1 MIAEEL
7 INDMV
12 PALTMKDDAEKAI
25 LWMGELRTNF
35 LPVIENSR
43 FKGFI
48 SEEIIFDNNDLEK
61 QISTIKLVGDSCYLN
76 KNQHFYDV
84 IKLFKDFDIDMVA
97 IVDDNDNYLG
107 VVTIDDIMNAFS
119 QTSAIQSPGGIIIL
133 KLNQIDYSLSEIARL
148 VEENNAKILSSYIK
162 NDPIE
167 SGRILLTLKI
177 NTSEITRIIA
187 TLERFGYV
195 IIAQFKESP
204 DRVDEKDRLDLLM
217 KYINI

>member
-12 PALTMKDDAEKAI
+12 PALTMRDDAEKAI

-48 SEEIIFDNNDLEK
+48 SEEIIFENNDLEK
-61 QISTIKLVGDSCYLN
+61 QISTIKLVGDNCYLN

-84 IKLFKDFDIDMVA
+84 IRLFKDFNIDMVA
-97 IVDDNDNYLG
+97 IVDDSDNYLG

-119 QTSAIQSPGGIIIL
+119 QTSAIQSPGGIIII
-133 KLNQIDYSLSEIARL
+133 KLNQIDYSLSEISRL
-148 VEENNAKILSSYIK
+148 VEENNAKILSTYIK

-167 SGRILLTLKI
+167 SDRILLTLKI
-177 NTSEITRIIA
+177 NTSEISRIIA
-187 TLERFGYV
+187 TLERFGYT

-204 DRVDEKDRLDLLM
+204 ARIDQKDRLDLLM

>member
-35 LPVIENSR
+35 LPVIENSH

-48 SEEIIFDNNDLEK
+48 SEEIIFENNDLEK
-61 QISTIKLVGDSCYLN
+61 KISSIRLIGDNCYLN

-84 IKLFKDFDIDMVA
+84 IKLFKDFNIDMVA
-97 IVDDNDNYLG
+97 IVDDDDLYLG

-119 QTSAIQSPGGIIIL
+119 QTSAIQSPGGIIIIKL
-133 KLNQIDYSLSEIARL
+133 KQIDYSLSEVARL
-148 VEENNAKILSSYIK
+148 IEENNAKILSTYIK
-162 NDPIE
+162 ADPIE
-167 SGRILLTLKI
+167 SDRILLTLKI
-177 NTSEITRIIA
+177 NTSEISRIIA
-187 TLERFGYV
+187 TLERFGYT

-204 DRVDEKDRLDLLM
+204 DKIDQRDRLDLLM

>member
-48 SEEIIFDNNDLEK
+48 SEEIIFENNDLEK
-61 QISTIKLVGDSCYLN
+61 PISMINLIGDNCYLN
-76 KNQHFYDV
+76 KNQHFYDI
-84 IKLFKDFDIDMVA
+84 IKLFKDFNIDMVA
-97 IVDDNDNYLG
+97 IIDEDEIYLG

-119 QTSAIQSPGGIIIL
+119 QTTAIQSPGGIIVL
-133 KLNQIDYSLSEIARL
+133 ALNQIDYSLSEVARL

-162 NDPIE
+162 NDPIDPA
-167 SGRILLTLKI
+167 RILLTLKI
-177 NTSEITRIIA
+177 NTLEISRIIA
-187 TLERFGYV
+187 TLERFGYN

-204 DRVDEKDRLDLLM
+204 DKIDQKDRLDLLM
-217 KYINI
+217 KYLNI

>member
-1 MIAEEL
+1 
-7 INDMV
+7 MV
-12 PALTMKDDAEKAI
+12 PALTMRDDAEKAI

-48 SEEIIFDNNDLEK
+48 SEEIIFENNDLEK
-61 QISTIKLVGDSCYLN
+61 QISTIKLVGDNCYLN

-84 IKLFKDFDIDMVA
+84 IRLFKDFNIDMVA
-97 IVDDNDNYLG
+97 IVDDSDNYLG

-119 QTSAIQSPGGIIIL
+119 QTSAIQSPGGIIII
-133 KLNQIDYSLSEIARL
+133 KLNQIDYSLSEISRL
-148 VEENNAKILSSYIK
+148 VEENNAKILSTYIK

-167 SGRILLTLKI
+167 SDRILLTLKI
-177 NTSEITRIIA
+177 NTSEISRIIA
-187 TLERFGYV
+187 TLERFGYT

-204 DRVDEKDRLDLLM
+204 ARIDQKDRLDLLM

>member
-12 PALTMKDDAEKAI
+12 PALTMKDVAEKAI

-35 LPVIENSR
+35 LPVIENSQ

-48 SEEIIFDNNDLEK
+48 SEEIIFETNDLEK
-61 QISTIKLVGDSCYLN
+61 PISRIKLIGDNCYLN

-84 IKLFKDFDIDMVA
+84 IKLFKDFNIDMVA
-97 IVDDNDNYLG
+97 IIDNDEIYLG

-119 QTSAIQSPGGIIIL
+119 QTTAIQSPGGIIVLAI
-133 KLNQIDYSLSEIARL
+133 NQIDYSLSEVARL

-167 SGRILLTLKI
+167 SEKILLTLKI
-177 NTSEITRIIA
+177 NTLEISRIIA
-187 TLERFGYV
+187 TLERFGYN

-204 DRVDEKDRLDLLM
+204 DKIDQKDRLDLLM
-217 KYINI
+217 KYLNI

>member
-25 LWMGELRTNF
+25 LWMGELRANF
-35 LPVIENSR
+35 LPVIENSH

-48 SEEIIFDNNDLEK
+48 SEEIIFENNDLEK
-61 QISTIKLVGDSCYLN
+61 KISTIKLIGDNCYLN

-84 IKLFKDFDIDMVA
+84 IKLFRDFNIDMVA
-97 IVDDNDNYLG
+97 IVDDDDLYLG

-133 KLNQIDYSLSEIARL
+133 KLKQIDYSLSEVARL
-148 VEENNAKILSSYIK
+148 VEENNAKILSTYIK
-162 NDPIE
+162 ADPIE
-167 SGRILLTLKI
+167 SDRILLTLKI
-177 NTSEITRIIA
+177 NTSEISRIIA
-187 TLERFGYV
+187 TLERFGYT

-204 DRVDEKDRLDLLM
+204 DKIDQRDRLDLLM

>member
-35 LPVIENSR
+35 LPVIENSH

-48 SEEIIFDNNDLEK
+48 SEEIIFENNDLEK
-61 QISTIKLVGDSCYLN
+61 KISSIRLIGDNCYLN

-84 IKLFKDFDIDMVA
+84 MKLFKDFNIDMVA
-97 IVDDNDNYLG
+97 IVDDDDLYLG
-107 VVTIDDIMNAFS
+107 VVTIDVIVNAFS

-133 KLNQIDYSLSEIARL
+133 KLKQIDYSLSEVARL
-148 VEENNAKILSSYIK
+148 VEENNAKILSTYIK
-162 NDPIE
+162 ADPIE
-167 SGRILLTLKI
+167 SDRILLTLKI
-177 NTSEITRIIA
+177 NTSEISRIIA
-187 TLERFGYV
+187 TLERFGYTIV
-195 IIAQFKESP
+195 AQFKESP
-204 DRVDEKDRLDLLM
+204 DKIDQRDRLDLLM